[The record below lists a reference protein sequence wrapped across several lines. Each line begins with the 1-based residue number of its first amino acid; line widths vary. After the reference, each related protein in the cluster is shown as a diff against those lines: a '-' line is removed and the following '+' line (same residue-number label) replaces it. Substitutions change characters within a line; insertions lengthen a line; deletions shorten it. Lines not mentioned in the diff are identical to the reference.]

1 MGIRGMQGIGR
12 AGFPGK
18 LVSCIAVIAAT
29 AVLTACGTSSGNRLK
44 VGVRSKIPDFS
55 YYYPESG
62 QYYGMEIDLA
72 KQLAAD
78 MGYDGVDFVSVSAE
92 DREQKLADGEADCLI
107 ACYTITDE
115 RRQKFDL
122 TPAYYTDHGVVLT
135 EKSSLITDLKGLV
148 GGTVGVVSGTS
159 SGSELTAKM
168 TADGLITA
176 ADPKGTKTVD
186 YPSYDALAAAL
197 ESGDVD
203 AACMDGCIAF
213 TYENGNVQRLKE
225 TVSDVDYGIATPKGS
240 PLSSKIAGALEK
252 RLEDGTMDALI
263 SKWN

>member
-1 MGIRGMQGIGR
+1 MKKNRHIK
-12 AGFPGK
+12 FVFS
-18 LVSCIAVIAAT
+18 VSLCLFSMF
-29 AVLTACGTSSGNRLK
+29 LTACGSSSGNRLK

-92 DREQKLADGEADCLI
+92 DREQKLADGDADCLI

-115 RRQKFDL
+115 RKQKFDL

-135 EKSSLITDLKGLV
+135 EKSSRITDLKGLV

-159 SGSELTAKM
+159 SGNELTAKM

-176 ADPKGTKTVD
+176 ADPKGTKIVD
-186 YPSYDALAAAL
+186 YPSYDALAMAL
-197 ESGDVD
+197 ESGEAD

-213 TYENGNVQRLKE
+213 TYETEDVQRLNE
-225 TVSDVDYGIATPKGS
+225 TISDVDYGIATPKGS
-240 PLSSKIAGALEK
+240 PLSAKIAGALEK

-263 SKWN
+263 DKWN